1 MTPVGGDPDHEG
13 EDGLLSING
22 QTVTIQIVTMPAD
35 STLWKELSLADT
47 ASRQGTIDDAVQAVR
62 NALMH
67 KKYNAAGTLL
77 ALDAAHVGAIVSPR
91 LVQAY
96 QAMYGEPEE
105 EFSLVEVWIIGP
117 SVRSSIRL
125 RLPRS

>member
-1 MTPVGGDPDHEG
+1 MTPVGGGRDHEG

-22 QTVTIQIVTMPAD
+22 QTVTIQIVAMPAD
-35 STLWKELSLADT
+35 STLWKELSLADA

-62 NALMH
+62 NALMR
-67 KKYNAAGTLL
+67 KKDNAAGTLL

-96 QAMYGEPEE
+96 QAMYGDPEE

-125 RLPRS
+125 GLSRS